1 MKRLL
6 RQSGLLFLVTSFHV
20 VSYAEA
26 LQFEPAVTVTSVKN
40 GVFIHLDA
48 SGRRSLAVSGKTAA
62 VVWEDNRDGKP
73 GVYIAYREADKTA
86 FTSPHKISQ
95 QAAAYE
101 PVIAALP
108 GQRFLVGWEEQDQ
121 VWLRV
126 VGPSKKGKKVAV
138 GKAPARQICV
148 AVNRDNLAGA
158 VWSKGESHNAYLYY
172 SDLKINDYAIN
183 ALQPQ
188 LVDISD
194 DKTVQQY
201 PALVF
206 SETGK
211 VAAWEDRRHGNTRI
225 FSSFAVNGQSF
236 QKYRQLNEI
245 SSTLNPE
252 FGKGTGA
259 MRPALASD
267 GSLAVIAVWMDKR
280 NWRGGYDVYAAISQN
295 GGKQFGKNEQ
305 VQDMFGDNV
314 PQWHATVA
322 HMKETGIAAVAWD
335 DTRNENPDVFY
346 SLRIDGE
353 WSEDYELPG
362 ATGPGRQVNP
372 AIVFDDQGQLHAV
385 WLSINEGQST
395 LQYTRSIR

>member
-6 RQSGLLFLVTSFHV
+6 RQSGLLSLFISFPIISH
-20 VSYAEA
+20 AEA
-26 LQFEPAVTVTSVKN
+26 LQFEPAVTVTSAKS
-40 GVFIHLDA
+40 GVFIHLDS
-48 SGRRSLAVSGKTAA
+48 SGRRSLAVSGKTTAI
-62 VVWEDNRDGKP
+62 VWEDNRDGKP
-73 GVYIAYREADKTA
+73 GVYIAYLEPDKTA
-86 FTSPHKISQ
+86 FTSPEKISQ

-126 VGPSKKGKKVAV
+126 VGSSKKGKKVVV

-148 AVNRDNLAGA
+148 AASRGDMAGA
-158 VWSKGESHNAYLYY
+158 IWSQSQSRNAYIYY
-172 SDLKINDYAIN
+172 ADLKINDYVIHAS
-183 ALQPQ
+183 QPQ
-188 LVDISD
+188 LVDTSK

-206 SETGK
+206 SETGR

-225 FSSFAVNGQSF
+225 YASFAVQGQTF

-267 GSLAVIAVWMDKR
+267 DRQSVIAVWMDKR
-280 NWRGGYDVYAAISQN
+280 NWRGGYDVFAAVSAN
-295 GGKQFGKNEQ
+295 GGKQFSKNEQ

-314 PQWHATVA
+314 PQWHAAVA
-322 HMKETGIAAVAWD
+322 QMKETGVVAAAWD

-372 AIVFDDQGQLHAV
+372 AIVFDDQGLLHAV
-385 WLSINEGQST
+385 WLSDNEGRNT
-395 LQYTRSIR
+395 LQYTRSKK